1 MIKWTCDVESSD
13 IRRGVRFVAVLRG
26 LGFMVVGGED
36 GALFMRTMPVIRRA
50 ISWRSFAHCAHGTL
64 GDKTAFSTY
73 GTVDED
79 LLILEF
85 PSAV

>member
-13 IRRGVRFVAVLRG
+13 IRRGVRFVAVLRR

-50 ISWRSFAHCAHGTL
+50 ISGRSFAHGTL
-64 GDKTAFSTY
+64 CDKTAFSTY
-73 GTVDED
+73 STVDED